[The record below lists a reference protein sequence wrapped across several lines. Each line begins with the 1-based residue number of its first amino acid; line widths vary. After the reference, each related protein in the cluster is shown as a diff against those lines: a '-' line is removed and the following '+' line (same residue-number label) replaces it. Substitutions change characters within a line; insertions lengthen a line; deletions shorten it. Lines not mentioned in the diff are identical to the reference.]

1 MDCWIYKDFVIRFD
15 IITVFPEL
23 FAGVLDC
30 GIIRR
35 ARQSGIADIRLVNL
49 RDFTQDRHKSVD
61 DRPFG
66 GGEGMVFMPGPLF
79 EAVES
84 CQAGYV
90 SGDEEDGEKGEVVF
104 LTPQGRLWSQ
114 EMAEEFATISHL
126 ILICG
131 RYEGVDQ
138 RVIDH
143 LVDREVSIGD
153 FILTGGEIPA
163 MALLDSVVR
172 LLPGALGCGESAV
185 NESFSTGLLDY
196 PQYTRPAEFR
206 GYAVPEVLLLG
217 DHAKIGKWR
226 KEKALE
232 KTKRVRPDLFD
243 RYMAGDSGN

>member
-1 MDCWIYKDFVIRFD
+1 MRFD

-49 RDFTQDRHKSVD
+49 RDFTRDRHRSVD

-79 EAVES
+79 EAVEF
-84 CQAGYV
+84 CQAGHD
-90 SGDEEDGEKGEVVF
+90 SADGKKGEVVF

-114 EMAEEFATISHL
+114 EMAEEFAAISHL

-138 RVIDH
+138 RVIEH
-143 LVDREVSIGD
+143 LVDREISIGD

-206 GYAVPEVLLLG
+206 GHAVPEVLLSG
-217 DHAKIGKWR
+217 DHAKIEKWR
-226 KEKALE
+226 REKALE
-232 KTKRVRPDLFD
+232 KTKRVRPELVD
-243 RYMAGDSGN
+243 RWLARN